1 MRNHRAGLRVRDDQW
16 IERIRQPSSAFVRII
31 VSAPME
37 LIDLPLNSPTIVLVL
52 VAHAVFPDIVTLISL
67 RMDFTARANAMSPER

>member
-1 MRNHRAGLRVRDDQW
+1 
-16 IERIRQPSSAFVRII
+16 VRII

-37 LIDLPLNSPTIVLVL
+37 LIDLPLNSPTTVLVL

-67 RMDFTARANAMSPER
+67 RVDFTARANAMSPER